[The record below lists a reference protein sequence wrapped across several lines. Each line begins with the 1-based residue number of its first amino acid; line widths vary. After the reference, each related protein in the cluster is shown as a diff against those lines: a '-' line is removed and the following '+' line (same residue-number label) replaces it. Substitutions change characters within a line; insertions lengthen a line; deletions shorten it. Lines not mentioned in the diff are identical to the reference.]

1 MEHNVL
7 WLAMLLAANLV
18 MSGCNSDLAEGV
30 LQPTISVTVADPI
43 VAVISPNQVATS
55 GLVEFVGT
63 WENKDE
69 DGDGVLDEQ
78 DDYPFDASKSKY
90 PLFIEQEPN
99 DYPGIATRIEIDVGV
114 RVQGVISSELDKGDL
129 FKFVT
134 TELKQY
140 TAVFKTSSARFKPQ
154 VYLSNKD
161 GLVMNDIF
169 LYQYANPNIYVV
181 NFTIYDPGTYQL
193 SLIDENFAGG
203 PDLSYEIVFFNDTD
217 VDSFDDMKER
227 ALGSDLLEND
237 MDQDKILDGLEFI
250 FGMLNSTIDQDN
262 DDQLNWLDSDSD
274 GDGISDLIEGSDDTN
289 QNGKVDFLDHQR

>member
-1 MEHNVL
+1 MKLNAL
-7 WLAMLLAANLV
+7 WLTMLLAASV
-18 MSGCNSDLAEGV
+18 GMSGCNRDLAEGV
-30 LQPTISVTVADPI
+30 QQPETPTTAIDSI
-43 VAVISPNQVATS
+43 EAVISPNQVVQS
-55 GLVEFVGT
+55 DLGRLIGT
-63 WENKDE
+63 WKNKDE

-78 DDYPFDASKSKY
+78 DDYPFDVSKSKY

-99 DYPGIATRIEIDVGV
+99 DNPGIATRIEIDVGV

-154 VYLSNKD
+154 VYISNED

-169 LYQYANPNIYVV
+169 LYQYAKPNIYAV

-203 PDLSYEIVFFNDTD
+203 QTSLTKLYFLT
-217 VDSFDDMKER
+217 
-227 ALGSDLLEND
+227 
-237 MDQDKILDGLEFI
+237 IL
-250 FGMLNSTIDQDN
+250 MLIHSMI
-262 DDQLNWLDSDSD
+262 
-274 GDGISDLIEGSDDTN
+274 
-289 QNGKVDFLDHQR
+289 

>member
-1 MEHNVL
+1 MDHNAL
-7 WLAMLLAANLV
+7 WLVMLLAANLG
-18 MSGCNSDLAEGV
+18 MSGCNRDLAEGV
-30 LQPTISVTVADPI
+30 QQPETPTTAIDSI
-43 VAVISPNQVATS
+43 EAVISPNQVVQS
-55 GLVEFVGT
+55 DLGRLIGT

-154 VYLSNKD
+154 VYVSNAD
-161 GLVMNDIF
+161 GLVIDAIF
-169 LYQYANPNIYVV
+169 LYKYTKPNVYVV
-181 NFTIYDPGTYQL
+181 NFPIYDAGTYQL
-193 SLIDENFAGG
+193 SFIDENFAGG

-250 FGMLNSTIDQDN
+250 FGMLNSTIDQNN
-262 DDQLNWLDSDSD
+262 DDQPNWLDSDSD
-274 GDGISDLIEGSDDTN
+274 GDSISDLIEGSGDTN

>member
-18 MSGCNSDLAEGV
+18 MIGCNSDLAEGV
-30 LQPTISVTVADPI
+30 LQPTTSVTVVDPI
-43 VAVISPNQVATS
+43 VEVISPNQVVKS
-55 GLVEFVGT
+55 DLGRLIGS

-69 DGDGVLDEQ
+69 DGDGVFDEQ

-99 DYPGIATRIEIDVGV
+99 DYPGIATRIEIDQGV

-154 VYLSNKD
+154 VYVSNAD
-161 GLVMNDIF
+161 GLVIGAIF
-169 LYQYANPNIYVV
+169 LYKYTKPNVYVV
-181 NFTIYDPGTYQL
+181 NFPIYDAGTYQL
-193 SLIDENFAGG
+193 SLIDDNFAGG

-250 FGMLNSTIDQDN
+250 FGMLNSTIDQD
-262 DDQLNWLDSDSD
+262 DDNQPNWLDPDSD
-274 GDGISDLIEGSDDTN
+274 GDGIADLIEGSSDIN
-289 QNGKVDFLDHQR
+289 QDGMVDFLAPQS